1 MSGPDVPDQLA
12 DELRDLLGP
21 GGWLDPADAP
31 GLTVDWRG
39 AYSGTP
45 ILIARPATVA
55 EVQAVVR
62 ATARAGVAVVSQ
74 GGHTSLSGGSVPTSD
89 RPSVLLSTSRLNRV
103 LSVDP
108 ARFTITAEAGCTI
121 EQVQEAAAGVDRQL
135 GMDWGARGTA
145 TVGGAVSTNAGGLN
159 VLRYGS
165 TRDNVLGL
173 SAVLADGRAFDGL
186 RALRKD
192 NTGYDLKHLFIGGEG
207 SLGVVTAV
215 VLKLYPRQDHH
226 RSMFAAISDLGQVND
241 LYGRA
246 CAIDHG
252 GLTAFELVPEM
263 GLAAAVSEIGIAR
276 PITTVSDWYL
286 LARFSG
292 SATVDD
298 KVTRFLGE
306 AVEAGLLLD
315 AVVAD
320 TVAQEENLW
329 RLRDELPPETLID
342 CKGAKF
348 DAAVPIDRIVEFQ
361 RGVEAIAADLCGPDA
376 VVFSFGHLG
385 DGNLH
390 VYVLPS
396 LERGGRLA
404 PDLVAVTT
412 AAVDEL
418 IWSLGGTISAEHG
431 VGQDL
436 LVRLAGQKS
445 EVELDLMRRVKK
457 ALDPDDMFNPGRGAH
472 CVVAVP
478 VHPEGGAHQ

>member
-1 MSGPDVPDQLA
+1 MSGPDVPAQLA

-31 GLTVDWRG
+31 GLTIDWRG

-45 ILIARPATVA
+45 ILIARPGTVA

-62 ATARAGVAVVSQ
+62 ASGRAGVAVVTQ

-89 RPSVLLSTSRLNRV
+89 RPSVLLSTSRLDRV

-121 EQVQEAAAGVDRQL
+121 EQVQQAAAGVDRQL

-165 TRDNVLGL
+165 TRENVLGL
-173 SAVLADGRAFDGL
+173 SAVLADGQVFDGL

-226 RSMFAAISDLGQVND
+226 RSMFAAISDLEQVND

-263 GLAAAVSEIGIAR
+263 GLAAAVAEIGVAR

-286 LARFSG
+286 LARLSG
-292 SATVDD
+292 SAPVDD

-320 TVAQEENLW
+320 TAAQEENLW

-348 DAAVPIDRIVEFQ
+348 DAAVPIDRVAEFQ
-361 RGVEAIAADLCGPDA
+361 RRAEVIAHDLCGPET

-390 VYVLPS
+390 MYVLES
-396 LERGGRLA
+396 LERGSRLQ
-404 PDLVAVTT
+404 PDLIVEATR
-412 AAVDEL
+412 AIDCLLWEM
-418 IWSLGGTISAEHG
+418 GGTVSAEHG

-436 LVRLAGQKS
+436 LGRVAGQKS
-445 EVELDLMRRVKK
+445 TVELDMMRRVKE
-457 ALDPDDMFNPGRGAH
+457 ALDPDDLFNPGRGAH
-472 CVVAVP
+472 SAP
-478 VHPEGGAHQ
+478 PRKEGPG